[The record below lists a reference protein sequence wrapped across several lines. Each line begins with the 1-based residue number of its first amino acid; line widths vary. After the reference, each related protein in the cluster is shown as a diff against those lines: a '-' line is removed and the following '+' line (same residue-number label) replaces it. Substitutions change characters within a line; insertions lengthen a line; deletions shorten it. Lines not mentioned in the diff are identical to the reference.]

1 MLYVVIFTFKTPF
14 RNISKLTNETFYL
27 HISEKSSN
35 FVVEIGASASYA
47 LVRARVHEEITD
59 KITDT
64 MDTSSAKERRAL
76 ILQLLEQ
83 KEEVRVDEIS
93 QTTGI
98 SEVTIRKDLTI
109 LQNRHLLLR
118 TRGGAMRKPVENPNE
133 DTTISKKRMFNFKEK
148 ERIGEEAAKMIKEG
162 DFIMLDSGTTTME
175 VARHLGKFQHLRIIT
190 NAMNIAT
197 ELMNYRRF
205 DVVLLGGN
213 VRMNSH
219 SMVGPL
225 ALSVLRNFSRYK
237 LFLGVDSFSFENG
250 VSTPNLEE
258 ALLNQIMI
266 QQADKVIAVF
276 DSSKFNKRSFVHV
289 ADAKELDCII
299 TDSALPSGMT
309 SKLQKAGIEV
319 RIV

>member
-1 MLYVVIFTFKTPF
+1 M
-14 RNISKLTNETFYL
+14 NS
-27 HISEKSSN
+27 
-35 FVVEIGASASYA
+35 
-47 LVRARVHEEITD
+47 
-59 KITDT
+59 
-64 MDTSSAKERRAL
+64 SSAKERRAL
-76 ILQLLEQ
+76 ILRLLEQ
-83 KEEVRVDEIS
+83 KDEVLVTELSRD
-93 QTTGI
+93 TGI

-118 TRGGAMRKPVENPNE
+118 TRGGAMRKPMENKNE
-133 DTTISKKRMFNFKEK
+133 DVSLSKKRMFNFKEK
-148 ERIGEEAAKMIKEG
+148 ERIGEEAVKMIKEG

-175 VARHLGKFQHLRIIT
+175 IARHLDKFQHLRILT

-197 ELMNYRRF
+197 ELMNYNRF

-213 VRMNSH
+213 VRANSH

-237 LFLGVDSFSFENG
+237 LFLGVDSFSIENG

-266 QQADKVIAVF
+266 QQADEVIAVF
-276 DSSKFNKRSFVHV
+276 DSSKFNKRSFVHI
-289 ADAKELDCII
+289 ADAKELDYII
-299 TDSALPSGMT
+299 TDHAIPTGIT
-309 SKLQKAGIEV
+309 GKLKSLGVEV